1 MALLPPHGMMLGKL
15 GHSSTGRVW
24 RGILRGLGSFAIV
37 LTAGWGALALWY
49 QFPGAP
55 VAKWTAVAVWALLAL
70 VAIVTL
76 VLGQR
81 KLPLL
86 YLAALAALLLW
97 WVNITPRNDRLWA
110 DDVARAT
117 RAEVD
122 PGNPDIVRLTQ
133 VRNFDWRSETDYTPR
148 WEARTYDLSRL
159 ATVDLVLS
167 YWSSPAIAHTLV
179 SFGFEGGDH
188 VTFSVEIRKQ
198 KGQEFSEIGGFF
210 KEFAL
215 SLIAADERD
224 IIRLRSNVRKEDVYL
239 YRIGLTRPAMRS
251 LFLSYVDQAN
261 SLAETPRW
269 YNTVTANCTTIVYEM
284 VKRIVPGL
292 PLDYRLLFSGY
303 LPEYVYDV
311 GGLVPGHS
319 LDELRRS
326 GRIADRA
333 IAADRDPHFSQA
345 IRAGMVD

>member
-1 MALLPPHGMMLGKL
+1 M
-15 GHSSTGRVW
+15 
-24 RGILRGLGSFAIV
+24 
-37 LTAGWGALALWY
+37 
-49 QFPGAP
+49 
-55 VAKWTAVAVWALLAL
+55 AVWALLPL
-70 VAIVTL
+70 VAIIAVW
-76 VLGQR
+76 LGRR
-81 KLPLL
+81 KWALP
-86 YLAALAALLLW
+86 YLGGFVVLLLW
-97 WVNITPRNDRLWA
+97 WVTIVPRNDRLWV
-110 DDVARAT
+110 DDVAMTT

-122 PGNPDIVRLTQ
+122 PGNPELVRLTQ
-133 VRNFDWRSETDYTPR
+133 VRNFDWRSDTDYTPR

-159 ATVDLVLS
+159 ASVDLALS

-179 SFGFEGGDH
+179 SFGFEGGEH

-224 IIRLRSNVRKEDVYL
+224 ILRVRTNVRKEDVYL

-251 LFLSYVDQAN
+251 LFLAYVEQAN
-261 SLAETPRW
+261 SLADKPRW

-284 VKRIVPGL
+284 VKHIVPGL
-292 PLDYRLLFSGY
+292 PLDYRLLLSGY
-303 LPEYVYDV
+303 LPEYIYNV
-311 GGLVPGHS
+311 GGLAPGHS
-319 LDELRRS
+319 LDELRRT
-326 GRIADRA
+326 GRITDRA